1 MAQAKTRLKGAWQFS
16 LETMNKRKTRPG
28 KFSPGGSGDTFQL
41 VKNPPR
47 ESARGPKPFRA
58 SIVPGGVYGGD
69 GAIFAE
75 ENPIF
80 QSKIASLQFPRPEI
94 RRILAETGRGGS
106 GGGVY
111 SPVHQFV
118 KKTFLTS

>member
-16 LETMNKRKTRPG
+16 LETMNKRKT
-28 KFSPGGSGDTFQL
+28 
-41 VKNPPR
+41 
-47 ESARGPKPFRA
+47 
-58 SIVPGGVYGGD
+58 IVPGGVYGGD

-94 RRILAETGRGGS
+94 HRILAETGRGGS

-111 SPVHQFV
+111 SPVHQLV